1 MLLQDRPPNR
11 ICTMKI
17 KAAVYEGT
25 GVAQD
30 FEASRALNVRDVD
43 LQGPGRGEVLIRMA
57 AAGVCHSDLSVING
71 TRPRPAPMVLGHEA
85 SGFVEAVGDGVD
97 DLTPGDHVVCIF
109 APGCGRCTPCAEGR
123 PALCT
128 LAAKH
133 HGVGELMTGQR
144 RLSMDGQPVNHHVGV
159 SAFATHAVLVRQS
172 LVKVDV
178 DIPPHLSALFSCAM
192 LTGAGAVFNTARVTP
207 GSKVAV
213 LGLGGVGLS
222 AVIGALAAGAGQVV
236 AIDPFASKLKA
247 ATDMGA
253 THTVTS
259 DADTAQ
265 VVRDL
270 TGGGVDFAIELAGST
285 QALETA
291 FDCTCRGGTTVTGG
305 LPHPDARMSLNALKL
320 VAEERTLKGSY
331 IGSCVP
337 QRDLPRMFALHAQGK
352 LPVEKMLTHRLK
364 LDQINLAMDQ
374 LNDGTALRQTI
385 EFD

>member
-1 MLLQDRPPNR
+1 
-11 ICTMKI
+11 MKI
-17 KAAVYEGT
+17 RAAVYEGQ
-25 GVAQD
+25 GVERD
-30 FEASRALNVRDVD
+30 FETARALNVREVD
-43 LQGPGRGEVLIRMA
+43 LADPGRGEVLIRVA
-57 AAGVCHSDLSVING
+57 AAGICHSDLSVING
-71 TRPRPAPMVLGHEA
+71 NRPRPAPMVLGHEA
-85 SGFVEAVGDGVD
+85 SGFVEAVGHGVE
-97 DLTPGDHVVCIF
+97 DLAPGDHVVCIF
-109 APGCGRCTPCAEGR
+109 APGCGSCIPCAEGR

-128 LAAKH
+128 RAAKH
-133 HGVGELMTGQR
+133 HAVGELMTGHR
-144 RLSMDGQPVNHHVGV
+144 RLSMDGRAVNHHVGV
-159 SAFATHAVLVRQS
+159 SAFATHAVLARQS

-178 DIPPHLSALFSCAM
+178 DIAPHISALFSCAM

-236 AIDPFASKLKA
+236 AIDPFESKLMA
-247 ATDMGA
+247 ATAMGA
-253 THTVTS
+253 THTVPS
-259 DADTAQ
+259 DANTAEA
-265 VVRDL
+265 VREL

-285 QALETA
+285 KALETA
-291 FDCTCRGGTTVTGG
+291 FDCTCRGGMTVTAG
-305 LPHPDARMSLNALKL
+305 LPHPDARMSLNALQL

-337 QRDLPRMFALHAQGK
+337 QRDLPRMFSLYAQGK

-374 LNDGTALRQTI
+374 LNDGVALRQTI